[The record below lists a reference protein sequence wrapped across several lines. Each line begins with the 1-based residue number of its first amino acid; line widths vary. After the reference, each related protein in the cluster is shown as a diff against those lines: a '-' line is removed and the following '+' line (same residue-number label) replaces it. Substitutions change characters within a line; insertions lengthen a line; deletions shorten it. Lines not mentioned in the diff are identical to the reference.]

1 MEPLTVYWLYSWA
14 TVGGIKLSFTTMK
27 EIKEGSRVLVSV
39 YRAGIHVRSYRAT
52 VKGFTASGLV
62 KVDPDRQVGIKCV
75 SPDNVKL
82 ISSPTT

>member
-14 TVGGIKLSFTTMK
+14 NGGRNQISFTTMK

-52 VKGFTASGLV
+52 VKGFTTSGLV
-62 KVDPDRQVGIKCV
+62 KADPDRHVGIKCV
-75 SPDNVKL
+75 SPDNIKVL
-82 ISSPTT
+82 L